1 MAAAKSENEDLC
13 KTHLFAWR
21 KEFKN
26 KTLDEVEKR
35 LLAQIDDELDRLLAE
50 AGEDEVAKDMEDRL
64 DADPTDNE
72 LRYQLALRYYQRSR
86 W

>member
-1 MAAAKSENEDLC
+1 MYSSLAAAKSENEDLC

-35 LLAQIDDELDRLLAE
+35 LL
-50 AGEDEVAKDMEDRL
+50 
-64 DADPTDNE
+64 
-72 LRYQLALRYYQRSR
+72 S
-86 W
+86 